1 MKLKS
6 FLPSNVL
13 LGASLLFC
21 PFANAD
27 IADGLTEYWSLD
39 GDYSAAVDPSHEGA
53 LVTNGGGSAEFVEGK
68 FGQAIDLKSSSDN
81 NPLVVK
87 VSQNLAAL

>member
-13 LGASLLFC
+13 LGASLVFS

-53 LVTNGGGSAEFVEGK
+53 LVTKVAILGQFPDQTTSTLSDRGD
-68 FGQAIDLKSSSDN
+68 FGQKIISL
-81 NPLVVK
+81 
-87 VSQNLAAL
+87 